1 MDAERP
7 TSSPER
13 GQRPQ
18 SQMDA
23 ERPTSSP
30 ERGKAPQSQMDAE
43 RPTTSPERG
52 KAPQSQMEKE
62 VPSKVSLK
70 LLLLKHQLVVTEMML
85 IVMDGEMD
93 TSKNGML
100 NQTNL

>member
-23 ERPTSSP
+23 ERPTASP
-30 ERGKAPQSQMDAE
+30 EEVNLKAKWMLRD
-43 RPTTSPERG
+43 
-52 KAPQSQMEKE
+52 
-62 VPSKVSLK
+62 
-70 LLLLKHQLVVTEMML
+70 LLLH
-85 IVMDGEMD
+85 
-93 TSKNGML
+93 
-100 NQTNL
+100 